1 MRAGTIAAIVRIRPA
16 DVMPFPAD
24 QDTAGPMARDVT
36 SAAIMLNAMAG
47 PDPLDTPAFM
57 GPPACAPADYTQS
70 LDPNGLSGA
79 RIAVP
84 EQYYATSNAATK
96 AAIDAAAADLTAA
109 GATVAHAMVPSFD
122 ALSAWGICAARE
134 QTKANDANC
143 SVVLKYGFKRDFNAF
158 LNSLGA
164 TAPVATLSDL
174 RAFNTA
180 NAASGAIKYLQA
192 RLDISDEMNVLT
204 DLSRYS
210 SDRVKDLNLAGT
222 TGIDATLASGS
233 YDALLFAG
241 ARGADIAARPGYPS
255 VTVPYTFI
263 PNAPTPPFPD
273 GFNAK
278 PAPLGM
284 TFTAKACSEPTLV
297 RLAYDFEQAKHKRF
311 APPLFPAIDTRS
323 QGGARRNHP

>member
-1 MRAGTIAAIVRIRPA
+1 
-16 DVMPFPAD
+16 
-24 QDTAGPMARDVT
+24 
-36 SAAIMLNAMAG
+36 
-47 PDPLDTPAFM
+47 M
-57 GPPACAPADYTQS
+57 GPAQCSQVDYMQS
-70 LDPNGLSGA
+70 LDAHGLSGA
-79 RIAVP
+79 RIGIAEP
-84 EQYYATSNAATK
+84 YYATSNAATK

-109 GATVAHAMVPSFD
+109 GATVAHATVTSFS

-164 TAPVATLSDL
+164 AAPVATLSDL

-180 NAASGAIKYLQA
+180 NAARGAIKYLQA
-192 RLDISDEMNVLT
+192 RLDISDEMNVT
-204 DLSRYS
+204 NDIARYFA
-210 SDRVKDLNLAGT
+210 DREKDLNLAGT

-284 TFTAKACSEPTLV
+284 TFTARACSEPTLI
-297 RLAYDFEQAKHKRF
+297 RLAYAFEQATHKRVPPF
-311 APPLFPAIDTRS
+311 SAPPLRQDSKGNTR
-323 QGGARRNHP
+323 

>member
-192 RLDISDEMNVLT
+192 RLDISDEMNVQT
-204 DLSRYS
+204 DLSRYT
-210 SDRVKDLNLAGT
+210 SDRQKDLNLAGT
-222 TGIDATLASGS
+222 TGIDATLALGS

-241 ARGADIAARPGYPS
+241 ARGASASRFQRLSLSRPCESLLTEALSSSSSSIGRGKTIVEFFSAAISVSVWRYRRVMLKGCAAMTLAAWASLADASSSPS
-255 VTVPYTFI
+255 
-263 PNAPTPPFPD
+263 A
-273 GFNAK
+273 
-278 PAPLGM
+278 
-284 TFTAKACSEPTLV
+284 
-297 RLAYDFEQAKHKRF
+297 
-311 APPLFPAIDTRS
+311 
-323 QGGARRNHP
+323 